1 MLQIDTS
8 YVNRQ
13 EDVAVMGYRVAD
25 KMENNENFPDP
36 PVALAALKKIMPK
49 YRVAL
54 ANALGRDMEMVANKN
69 KIKETIIRLL
79 QELADYVTATS
90 KGDKGMMLSSGFEVS
105 EDTGNKGLLAKI
117 EILEVETGASGEAT
131 TRVKNAKGAR
141 AYIHQYTTEQ
151 PTPKTIWY
159 SEGCGL
165 SRYTFKGLTSE
176 KRHWFRVVAIG
187 SGMQRTISPVV
198 SRVIQ

>member
-13 EDVAVMGYRVAD
+13 GEVAVIGHRVAT
-25 KMENNENFPDP
+25 KMENNEDFPDP
-36 PVALAALKKIMPK
+36 PAALAALKKILPE
-49 YRVAL
+49 YQLSL
-54 ANALGRDMEMVANKN
+54 ANALGRDIEMVANKN
-69 KIKETIIRLL
+69 EIKATVTNLL

-90 KGDKGMMLSSGFEVS
+90 KGDKGKMLSSGFEVT

-117 EILEVETGASGEAT
+117 EILEVELGPPGQAT
-131 TRVKNAKGAR
+131 TRVRNAKGAR
-141 AYIHQYTTEQ
+141 AYIHQYTTEP

-165 SRYTFKGLTSE
+165 SRYTFKGLDSE